1 MIRYRISFADRRHH
15 AVDVTAWIPAAG
27 GGALELVLPVWAP
40 GSYLVRDYARNVERM
55 TAEDGAG
62 APLAVEKTAKHRWRI
77 AGAGAGEVRVD
88 WRVYARRMS
97 VQECFVDG
105 DLAILHL
112 AALLPAVAGR
122 EREPLRL
129 EVETPPEWARLEV
142 PLERLPGDPAA
153 LLAPDYDALVD
164 APVYAGNGDAHDFD
178 AGGVP
183 HRLVDDGGAGLWDGA
198 RAAADLA
205 AIATEEQRLWGVVPY
220 RRFLFVNLLHGDG
233 GSGLEHRDSTV
244 LLTDPFRTRSRK
256 AYLGWLGLAAHELF
270 HAWNVKRLRPVE
282 LGPFDYERENY
293 TRSLWVAE
301 GVTSYYDDLVVR
313 RAGLATDEEYFGF
326 LSEHLEKH
334 ETRPGREVQPLAD
347 ASFDTWI
354 RFYRP
359 DETTANT
366 QVSYYVKGALVAWL
380 LDVEIR
386 RATGDERSLDD
397 LLRALWVRYSGE
409 RGFTEAELRALA
421 AEIAGRD
428 LSEFFRDA
436 VDGIAPLD
444 YAPALDWF
452 GLRRAP
458 AEEKE
463 EGPEAKPKKGW
474 LGVRFEP
481 GGLTLAEVRR
491 GGPAWEAGLSPGDEL
506 VAIDGLRVRPDGLES
521 RLEAYPPGTAARLL
535 VARRLR
541 MAELPVVFGA
551 EPAKRFRL
559 EPDPAATPDQVARRS
574 AWLAPSR
581 SAVPA
586 PAA

>member
-1 MIRYRISFADRRHH
+1 MIRYRISFSDRRHH
-15 AVDVTAWIPAAG
+15 AVDVTGWIPA
-27 GGALELVLPVWAP
+27 GGADTLELVLPVWAP
-40 GSYLVRDYARNVERM
+40 GSYLVRDFARNVERL
-55 TAEDGAG
+55 TAEDGG
-62 APLAVEKTAKHRWRI
+62 GGPLAVEKSAKHRWRI
-77 AGAGAGEVRVD
+77 RFGGAREARVD

-105 DLAILHL
+105 ELAILHL

-142 PLERLPGDPAA
+142 PLERLPGEPAA
-153 LLAPDYDALVD
+153 FLAPDYDALLD
-164 APVYAGNGDAHDFD
+164 APVYAGNGEARDFE
-178 AGGVP
+178 AGGIP
-183 HRLVDDGGAGLWDGA
+183 HRVIDDGGAGLWDGE
-198 RAAADLA
+198 RAASDLA
-205 AIATEEQRLWGVVPY
+205 AIAAEEQRLWGVVPY
-220 RRFLFVNLLHGDG
+220 RRYLFVNLLHGDG

-301 GVTSYYDDLVVR
+301 GVTSYYDDLLVR
-313 RAGLATDEEYFGF
+313 RAGLATDEEYLRF

-386 RATGDERSLDD
+386 RASGDERSLDD
-397 LLRALWVRYSGE
+397 LLRALWARYSGE
-409 RGFTEAELRALA
+409 RGFAEEELRALA
-421 AEIAGRD
+421 AELAGRD
-428 LSEFFRDA
+428 LATFFRDA

-452 GLRRAP
+452 GLRLAP
-458 AEEKE
+458 VEET
-463 EGPEAKPKKGW
+463 PEAGETKPKKGW
-474 LGVRFEP
+474 LGARFDA
-481 GGLTLAEVRR
+481 GALTLAEVRR
-491 GGPAWEAGLSPGDEL
+491 DGPAWEAGLSPGDEL
-506 VAIDGLRVRPDGLES
+506 VAIDGLRVRPDGLEA

-541 MAELPVVFGA
+541 MTELPVVFGA
-551 EPAKRFRL
+551 EPPARFKL
-559 EPDPAATPDQVARRS
+559 EADPAATAGQLARRQ

-586 PAA
+586 PVA